1 MLMRTPA
8 REKPGLGARW
18 RRAVERL
25 RDLTTFARSSF
36 TRSSFSGSS
45 FDHSSPPRSSLA
57 RPSLASSPLP
67 PTAVV
72 EPALDISDESNFDV
86 ALAAIVDSIERQPRS
101 TQPRFAGQ
109 PRLAP
114 PGSEP
119 ATAWA
124 DERPPY
130 LPMERPVGTYP
141 YQSYSPA
148 AASLRGDQ
156 EDELQQLRKELM
168 HAVSARLGSPED
180 HLATIRTLL
189 RSVK

>member
-8 REKPGLGARW
+8 REEPRLGARW

-25 RDLTTFARSSF
+25 RDLTSFARSSF
-36 TRSSFSGSS
+36 SRSPFE
-45 FDHSSPPRSSLA
+45 HSPSARSSLTL
-57 RPSLASSPLP
+57 PPLP
-67 PTAVV
+67 PTAAM

-86 ALAAIVDSIERQPRS
+86 ALAAIVDSIERQPRGA
-101 TQPRFAGQ
+101 QPRFAGQ
-109 PRLAP
+109 ARPAQ
-114 PGSEP
+114 PGSGP
-119 ATAWA
+119 TTAWA
-124 DERPPY
+124 DERPAYY
-130 LPMERPVGTYP
+130 LPMERPVGAYP
-141 YQSYSPA
+141 HPSYSSA
-148 AASLRGDQ
+148 AASPRGDQ